1 MKSREFLAYEES
13 RSYHFRYNCCDISE
27 NDPREGLSVVI
38 YIVELTN
45 TEYPSYRYRWN
56 VEFPV
61 KKDRWFKQGTHFG
74 VAANYA
80 QAVDDIHW
88 LLRDKGI
95 SPMPNEHNRRTL

>member
-38 YIVELTN
+38 YIVEFTN

-61 KKDRWFKQGTHFG
+61 KKDRWFKPQTHYG
-74 VAANYA
+74 LAANYA
-80 QAVDDIHW
+80 QVVDDIHKM
-88 LLRDKGI
+88 LVTAGI
-95 SPMPNEHNRRTL
+95 APKPKEKNQGAT

>member
-1 MKSREFLAYEES
+1 MKSREFLAYEIS
-13 RSYHFRYNCCDISE
+13 RNYSFRYDCREINE
-27 NDPREGLSVVI
+27 NDPREGMMVQI
-38 YIVELTN
+38 TIIEHTN
-45 TEYPSYRYRWN
+45 PKEPSHRYGWQ
-56 VEFPV
+56 VDYPV